1 MAILETYFSAS
12 WRLGRGES
20 RVTGSVGAAAPGSD
34 SLSWAQPDRTGV
46 TFARPVEEL
55 LAADP
60 GAVVVP
66 DFWEGP
72 EVTAGMSHGFVGDFY
87 YRIWAIPETL
97 EVQNP
102 RLNTDIPFLIWN
114 AYPYENDL
122 TDIAV
127 TDGDGLELDVAPV
140 SEFRPIE
147 LRTINLQITPS
158 APIQIDAVF
167 EFIFAEGSALFYFS
181 ANIADFVQMVPD
193 PPVQEVWSWL
203 TDIIAARN
211 GAEQRIALRA
221 TPRRSIRYSFMLEN
235 ETERRRQYNRWFKSL
250 STRLVLPYY
259 QYATALTQAVAS
271 GGDRLYFDPTRTD
284 LRDGEFAL
292 LYDTATEQGFL
303 VKLTTVE
310 ADGATLD
317 SPITFDATITMIIAP
332 AFTSR
337 LADRTGFDMQK
348 VTGKITVQ
356 GESLVSREAFSRPGS
371 EAVIPTYDGLPVL
384 NIRPISV
391 GDNPETFDA
400 NYEVIDGRTGVQD
413 IFSAWLHTE
422 VIMTRK
428 WTIRRLQN
436 PGEMDWWRD
445 FLDLIRGQQNPFL
458 IPTWF
463 ADLALASAPTP
474 STTQL
479 LITGSDYAALYFPY
493 ETFKRLQIETAAG
506 VIWRTVLSAVDN
518 GDGTTTLELNLP
530 FGASADDVLISKV
543 SFLNMVRLASDTVTL
558 QHERV
563 RTQIELTTRTIDA

>member
-1 MAILETYFSAS
+1 MAVLETYFSTS
-12 WRLGRGES
+12 WRIGRGAARIIETAPALS
-20 RVTGSVGAAAPGSD
+20 PAAPVI
-34 SLSWAQPDRTGV
+34 LRRNP
-46 TFARPVEEL
+46 ARNNDWLAEVIGEL
-55 LAADP
+55 LPVDP
-60 GAVVVP
+60 GDPVNP
-66 DFWEGP
+66 TIYEEPG
-72 EVTAGMSHGFVGDFY
+72 VTAGMVRAFVGDFY
-87 YRIWAIPETL
+87 YRIWAIPEVL

-122 TDIAV
+122 TDIGV
-127 TDGDGLELDVAPV
+127 TNGDGLELDVEPV

-193 PPVQEVWSWL
+193 PPVQEVWAWL

-221 TPRRSIRYSFMLEN
+221 APRRSIRYSFMLED

-259 QYATALTQAVAS
+259 QYATGLTQAVAS
-271 GGDRLYFDPTRTD
+271 GGSQLYFDPARTD

-292 LYDTATEQGFL
+292 IYDTASEQGYL
-303 VKLTTVE
+303 VKIAAVE
-310 ADGATLD
+310 TDGATLD
-317 SPITFDATITMIIAP
+317 SPITFDATTDMIIAP

-356 GESLVSREAFSRPGS
+356 GESLVSRAAFSRPGS
-371 EAVIPTYDGLPVL
+371 EAVIPTYDGLPVM

-413 IFSAWLHTE
+413 IFTAWLHTE

-428 WTIRRLQN
+428 WTIRRLQD

-445 FLDLIRGQQNPFL
+445 FLDLVRGQQNPFL

-463 ADLALASAPTP
+463 ADLTPAAPP
-474 STTQL
+474 SVSTTQL
-479 LITGSDYAALYFPY
+479 VITGSDYAALYFPHQ
-493 ETFKRLQIETAAG
+493 TFKRLQIETAAG
-506 VIWRTVLSAVDN
+506 LIWRTVVSAVDN

-530 FGASADDVLISKV
+530 FGDTADDVLIGKI
-543 SFLNMVRLASDTVTL
+543 SFLNIVRLASDTVTL
-558 QHERV
+558 QHERI

>member
-1 MAILETYFSAS
+1 MATLETYFSAS
-12 WRLGRGES
+12 WRIGRGEP
-20 RVTGSVGAAAPGSD
+20 RVTGSAGASPPGMD
-34 SLSWAQPDRTGV
+34 AFFRVQPDRSGQS
-46 TFARPVEEL
+46 FARPVEEI
-55 LAADP
+55 LAVDP

-72 EVTAGMSHGFVGDFY
+72 EVTAGMSRGFVGDFY
-87 YRIWAIPETL
+87 YRIWVIPETL

-114 AYPYENDL
+114 AYPFENNL
-122 TDIAV
+122 TDIGV
-127 TDGDGLELDVAPV
+127 TDGDGLELDVEPV
-140 SEFRPIE
+140 SEFQPIE

-193 PPVQEVWSWL
+193 PPVQEVWAWL

-221 TPRRSIRYSFMLEN
+221 APRRSIRYSFMLEN

-259 QYATALTQAVAS
+259 QYATSLSQAVAS
-271 GGDRLYFDPTRTD
+271 GASQLYFDPARTD

-292 LYDTATEQGFL
+292 IYDTATEQGYL
-303 VKLTTVE
+303 VKIAAVE
-310 ADGATLD
+310 TDGATLD
-317 SPITFDATITMIIAP
+317 SPITFDATTNMIIAP

-371 EAVIPTYDGLPVL
+371 EAVIPTYDGLPVM

-413 IFSAWLHTE
+413 IFTAWAHTE

-428 WTIRRLQN
+428 WTIRRLQD

-463 ADLALASAPTP
+463 ADVTPATPPSA

-479 LITGSDYAALYFPY
+479 VITGSDYAALYFPHQ
-493 ETFKRLQIETAAG
+493 TFKRLQIETAAG

-530 FGASADDVLISKV
+530 FGDTADDVLIGKI
-543 SFLNMVRLASDTVTL
+543 SFLNIVRLASDTVTL
-558 QHERV
+558 QHERI

>member
-12 WRLGRGES
+12 WRIGRGEP
-20 RVTGSVGAAAPGSD
+20 RVTGSLDAAAPGSD
-34 SLSWAQPDRTGV
+34 ALYWAQPDRTGV
-46 TFARPVEEL
+46 AFARPVEEL

-72 EVTAGMSHGFVGDFY
+72 EVTAGMSRGFVSDFY

-127 TDGDGLELDVAPV
+127 TDGDGLELDVEPV
-140 SEFRPIE
+140 SEFQPIE

-317 SPITFDATITMIIAP
+317 SPITFDATPTMIIAP

-356 GESLVSREAFSRPGS
+356 GESLVSRAAFARPGS

-413 IFSAWLHTE
+413 IFTAWLRTE

-463 ADLALASAPTP
+463 ADLTLASAPTP

-479 LITGSDYAALYFPY
+479 VITGSDYAALYFPY

-506 VIWRTVLSAVDN
+506 AIWRTVLSAVDN

-558 QHERV
+558 QHERI